1 VSGGGDDRPGDL
13 PLLEPEQFAEL
24 VRQATDEQLREGLAA
39 NGELILGEIFRRI
52 PEQFDARRAAS
63 VDAVVEWRVRSSTGG
78 DDFER
83 QLVMSGGRC
92 TLVEAPGENAT
103 VTYEIDDVDFIRLIT
118 GGESGPK
125 LFLYGRLRVR
135 GNLILAARM
144 PSLFRMPGSPEG
156 R

>member
-1 VSGGGDDRPGDL
+1 MSGRDDQPGDL

-24 VRQATDEQLREGLAA
+24 VRQATDDQLREGLAA
-39 NGELILGEIFRRI
+39 NGELILGEIFRRM

-78 DDFER
+78 DEFER

-144 PSLFRMPGSPEG
+144 PSFFRMPGSPESG
-156 R
+156 